1 MKNLSRLALSTGMAL
16 STGAVSCAQ
25 HRSMKHRTIAVA
37 CLGFATMLV
46 PGMAMAQYQLTNL
59 VSNQVKHAVN
69 TDPLLV
75 NAWGL
80 VHRPGAPWWVN
91 DNNSGWSTLYDGSGN
106 LITSPKV
113 VIPTAGNGPSSPTG
127 LSGPGM
133 PTGIVANV
141 SNEFQVEGS
150 PANFL
155 FATLDGTI
163 SGWAPQANRNEAI
176 QMVDNSANKAIYTG
190 LAITSRAS
198 GNLLYVADQA
208 NDKVDIYD
216 ASFAFLK
223 SFTDTTLPEGFAPFG
238 IQDINGLVYV
248 TYAAV
253 NGGSGGFVDLFKEDG
268 TFIKTLIK
276 GAPLN
281 QPWGVA
287 LAPAQFGPLSNMV
300 LVSNNTNTGTINAF
314 NATSGT
320 FVGTMKGED
329 GQPIRIDQLW
339 GIGFGDGLGK
349 NGAPN
354 QLFFAAGPS
363 NNLAGTFG
371 VIVFKPQQ

>member
-1 MKNLSRLALSTGMAL
+1 MTGMAL
-16 STGAVSCAQ
+16 STRAVSFGQLC
-25 HRSMKHRTIAVA
+25 SMKCRTLTVA
-37 CLGFATMLV
+37 WLGLVIMFV

-59 VSNQVKHAVN
+59 VSNQVKHGVN

-91 DNNSGWSTLYDGSGN
+91 DNNSGWSTLYDGSGD
-106 LITSPKV
+106 LVTSLKV
-113 VIPTAGNGPSSPTG
+113 LIPTAGNGPSSSTG
-127 LSGPGM
+127 LNGAGM

-141 SNEFQVEGS
+141 SNDFRVQGS
-150 PANFL
+150 PSNFL

-176 QMVDNSANKAIYTG
+176 LMVDSSANKAVYTG

-208 NDKVDIYD
+208 NGKVDMYD
-216 ASFAFLK
+216 ASFTFVK

-248 TYAAV
+248 TYADV

-268 TFIKTLIK
+268 TFVKTLIK

-287 LAPAQFGPLSNMV
+287 LAPAQFGPLSNAL

-314 NATSGT
+314 NATNGA
-320 FVGTMKGED
+320 FVGTMKNGDGE
-329 GQPIRIDQLW
+329 PIRIDQLW

-354 QLFFAAGPS
+354 QLFFAAGPN

-371 VIVFKPQQ
+371 VIVFKPQE